1 METLFSEVIKMALLT
16 PNEIK
21 ELRKKAGLTQA
32 QLAELAGVSQSLIA
46 RIEAGSVD
54 PRLSTV
60 NKIVSVLNSRISA
73 EKTVEDILKLK
84 EATIKLPRI
93 IFVRS
98 PDRVGKVVDLMKQYG
113 VSQIPVLENL
123 TSVGKITETLLLKQ
137 FRKYGTDLFNM
148 TVKDIMEEGFPIVSK
163 NSKVS
168 EVYSLISKGH
178 QAVLIYSH
186 GKLIGLITK
195 TDLLNYFKYI
205 KQFQ

>member
-1 METLFSEVIKMALLT
+1 MTLLS

-32 QLAELAGVSQSLIA
+32 QLAKLAGVSQSLIA

-60 NKIVSVLNSRISA
+60 NKIMNVLNSRIST
-73 EKTVEDILKLK
+73 EKTVEEILKLK
-84 EATIKLPRI
+84 EMTIKLPRI
-93 IFVRS
+93 IFVHPTDS
-98 PDRVGKVVDLMKQYG
+98 IGKVVDLMKQYG

-137 FRKYGTDLFNM
+137 FWKYGTNLFNM
-148 TVKDIMEEGFPIVSK
+148 IVKDIMEEGFPIMSK
-163 NSKVS
+163 SSRVS
-168 EVYSLISKGH
+168 EVYSLISEGH